1 MENNNINNAS
11 ETVPAFP
18 DQAAKDVLQ
27 EELPKTAEDTNA
39 LTATDVPGKKKL
51 SDRDVTAH
59 TAAMW
64 KYNPIPEIPEPYP
77 ESISRFASSGE
88 FSVTAASVRGKKHKH
103 DGSNRDDSF
112 AFEIIDGMAVAAV

>member
-59 TAAMW
+59 TAAM
-64 KYNPIPEIPEPYP
+64 
-77 ESISRFASSGE
+77 
-88 FSVTAASVRGKKHKH
+88 
-103 DGSNRDDSF
+103 
-112 AFEIIDGMAVAAV
+112 